1 MNMKERKRSA
11 NMTDEEY
18 MEWGGLVFGPCH
30 LCTYCGDGK
39 ELNDL
44 GWCYQHERLVKP
56 LWGCCEFEKPEGEE

>member
-1 MNMKERKRSA
+1 MKERKRSA

-30 LCTYCGDGK
+30 MCAYCGDGK

-44 GWCYQHERLVKP
+44 GWCY
-56 LWGCCEFEKPEGEE
+56 